1 VKVDFSIGIVFNGYN
16 DVLSLSV
23 VFEGAKT
30 GFTMSLSAIDD
41 GVVTSQFDGE

>member
-1 VKVDFSIGIVFNGYN
+1 MEIDFSIGIEFNRYN

-23 VFEGAKT
+23 VFEGANM

-41 GVVTSQFDGE
+41 DVVTSQFDGE